1 MTTDSNHN
9 GSYRILVMGV
19 SGSGKSHIGQQLA
32 ATLGATFID
41 GDDHH
46 SPANVAKMASG
57 TPLNDDDRRDWLA
70 TLAGLFAEYK
80 ARGESVVIACS
91 GLKRRYRDRLREG
104 DSALRILYLEG
115 THGLL
120 RERLEARAGHFFKGD
135 SMLASQLAD
144 LEPPAADE
152 AVTLSISLTPA
163 VIVERFSATLVPE
176 QRRSLG

>member
-1 MTTDSNHN
+1 VTTYSAHN
-9 GSYRILVMGV
+9 GSHRILVMGV

-32 ATLGATFID
+32 ASVGATFID

-70 TLAGLFAEYK
+70 TLAGLFADYK
-80 ARGESVVIACS
+80 SRDESVVIACS

-104 DSALRILYLEG
+104 DSVLRILYLEG
-115 THGLL
+115 TQALL
-120 RERLEARAGHFFKGD
+120 RERLETRAGHFFKGD

-144 LEPPAADE
+144 LEPPQADE
-152 AVTLSISLTPA
+152 AVTLSISLTPE
-163 VIVERFSATLVPE
+163 VIVERFRATLAPE
-176 QRRSLG
+176 PHRSLG

>member
-1 MTTDSNHN
+1 
-9 GSYRILVMGV
+9 MGV

-70 TLAGLFAEYK
+70 TLATLFAEFK

-91 GLKRRYRDRLREG
+91 GLKRRYRDRLRKG
-104 DSALRILYLEG
+104 DRELRILYLEG
-115 THGLL
+115 THELL
-120 RERLEARAGHFFKGD
+120 RKRLETRAGHFFKGD
-135 SMLASQLAD
+135 NMLASQLAD
-144 LEPPAADE
+144 LEPPQVDE
-152 AVTLSISLTPA
+152 AVTLPISLTPA
-163 VIVERFSATLVPE
+163 VIVERFSATLAPTP
-176 QRRSLG
+176 RRSLG

>member
-1 MTTDSNHN
+1 MTTCSDRICSQ
-9 GSYRILVMGV
+9 RILVMGV

-57 TPLNDDDRRDWLA
+57 QPLNDDDRRDWLA
-70 TLAGLFAEYK
+70 TLAALFAQYK
-80 ARGESVVIACS
+80 AQDASVVIACS

-115 THGLL
+115 THELL
-120 RERLEARAGHFFKGD
+120 RERLETRAGHFFKGD

-152 AVTLSISLTPA
+152 AVTLSISLSPA
-163 VIVERFSATLVPE
+163 HIVERFIATLAPE
-176 QRRSLG
+176 PSRSLG